1 MKPFR
6 LRDKEFEQ
14 LAESTHLNNAMRQ
27 LMRRHFTHCS
37 PDYQMFLFL
46 FQEKTDTAGCDEC
59 VYFPVVEE
67 VDEDIARGLA
77 GANGLRYCH
86 AKSAETADHREGSDK
101 SRKKLYWVMEI
112 GRAHV

>member
-46 FQEKTDTAGCDEC
+46 F
-59 VYFPVVEE
+59 
-67 VDEDIARGLA
+67 
-77 GANGLRYCH
+77 
-86 AKSAETADHREGSDK
+86 
-101 SRKKLYWVMEI
+101 
-112 GRAHV
+112 